1 MCTEPGD
8 REIATRY
15 CWSLQTLPASPHPS
29 RGRLGLVVVGFWLV
43 SDSASFHGHAAGH
56 WIMAIPV
63 LFVGLLIVRLP
74 EAHTMARRIA
84 LLFVAIVVLAL
95 AASQLLEGIGAFAS
109 GTGPV
114 DTVLESMHGLGEAGT
129 LFSIFALP
137 LSLVILAVVY
147 ALAAMRALIGR
158 WSSRKRA

>member
-1 MCTEPGD
+1 
-8 REIATRY
+8 
-15 CWSLQTLPASPHPS
+15 
-29 RGRLGLVVVGFWLV
+29 
-43 SDSASFHGHAAGH
+43 
-56 WIMAIPV
+56 
-63 LFVGLLIVRLP
+63 
-74 EAHTMARRIA
+74 MARRIA